1 MVDRINA
8 APVTATERV
17 SSARTTVPVAQPA
30 TPAPTPNAAEPTT
43 IASALQSLVG
53 DLAAKPPVDTDRV
66 ARIRN
71 AIATNTYPLSPENV
85 ADRLIALKLNWIPH
99 DPS

>member
-17 SSARTTVPVAQPA
+17 GNARFAAPAAQAPA
-30 TPAPTPNAAEPTT
+30 PAPAPTVPEPATAA
-43 IASALQSLVG
+43 SVLQSLVG
-53 DLAAKPPVDTDRV
+53 ELAAKPPVDEDRV

-71 AIATNTYPLSPENV
+71 AIATNTYPIGPENV